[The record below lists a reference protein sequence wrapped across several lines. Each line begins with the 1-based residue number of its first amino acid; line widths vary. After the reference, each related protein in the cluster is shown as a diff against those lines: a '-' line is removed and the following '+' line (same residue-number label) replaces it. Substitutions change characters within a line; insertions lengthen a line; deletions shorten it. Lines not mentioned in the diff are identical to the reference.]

1 MIKSLNIFPNYM
13 TQPISFGLCCIIWG
27 AFVYFL
33 LKRLQSKKN
42 TELAIRFITAIEQSD
57 IISQLSHVVTRE
69 RKNKNKS
76 RESMEE
82 QFNVHIIRV
91 MEQRTTSDVITSA
104 LKAKKAPEGFRA
116 ISEHL
121 RNILLSG
128 IFESRLEVEA
138 LIKHT
143 ELKLF
148 NESIRLKNIL
158 SSFIVIGLLGTLMG
172 MSDSLGKFNEESINV
187 TKLVSQDLP
196 TAFIPSIWGVISTIV
211 GMLFYSRLVHSYYTP
226 LKTTLE
232 HVTLNS
238 WVPQLCPSFTDI
250 IVEKLEDNSRRIEKQ
265 FTDAATVAEFARD
278 VQNELAPFKESL
290 KKADQ
295 TLARVK
301 PVVDESEAAVK
312 LLGAYADNLTKFSD
326 KFSASLDKFTFFEE
340 RLAHGYSALT
350 TSHETHSKQM
360 SHWSSQFQALVEKN
374 NEQNVKINNHI
385 NKIFVALMD
394 FDEQYLDVSKI
405 QTEAVTELVNS
416 VTLAKSSET
425 AINRVIAEK
434 ILEESS
440 LKFTQLI
447 GVVQNLTTSLTAN
460 MTAVERSLSGVEGTL
475 NVNFETMSL
484 RVVNGLLGIQ
494 QELLSGLH
502 GVRSELSG
510 GLDSLP
516 GKLDKLL
523 DGAASQTELFA
534 TMVPEASQSTSGGAS
549 SQNDKV

>member
-158 SSFIVIGLLGTLMG
+158 SSFIVL
-172 MSDSLGKFNEESINV
+172 
-187 TKLVSQDLP
+187 
-196 TAFIPSIWGVISTIV
+196 
-211 GMLFYSRLVHSYYTP
+211 
-226 LKTTLE
+226 
-232 HVTLNS
+232 
-238 WVPQLCPSFTDI
+238 
-250 IVEKLEDNSRRIEKQ
+250 
-265 FTDAATVAEFARD
+265 
-278 VQNELAPFKESL
+278 
-290 KKADQ
+290 
-295 TLARVK
+295 
-301 PVVDESEAAVK
+301 
-312 LLGAYADNLTKFSD
+312 
-326 KFSASLDKFTFFEE
+326 
-340 RLAHGYSALT
+340 
-350 TSHETHSKQM
+350 
-360 SHWSSQFQALVEKN
+360 
-374 NEQNVKINNHI
+374 
-385 NKIFVALMD
+385 
-394 FDEQYLDVSKI
+394 
-405 QTEAVTELVNS
+405 
-416 VTLAKSSET
+416 
-425 AINRVIAEK
+425 
-434 ILEESS
+434 
-440 LKFTQLI
+440 
-447 GVVQNLTTSLTAN
+447 
-460 MTAVERSLSGVEGTL
+460 
-475 NVNFETMSL
+475 
-484 RVVNGLLGIQ
+484 
-494 QELLSGLH
+494 
-502 GVRSELSG
+502 VRSWG
-510 GLDSLP
+510 
-516 GKLDKLL
+516 
-523 DGAASQTELFA
+523 
-534 TMVPEASQSTSGGAS
+534 
-549 SQNDKV
+549 